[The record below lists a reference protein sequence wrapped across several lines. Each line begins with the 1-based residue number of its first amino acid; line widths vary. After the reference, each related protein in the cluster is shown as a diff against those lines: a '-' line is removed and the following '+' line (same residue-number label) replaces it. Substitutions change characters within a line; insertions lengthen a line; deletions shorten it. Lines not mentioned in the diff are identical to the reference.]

1 MFGNKREKAENLVAN
16 GSRGVGTITDIRDT
30 GMTVND
36 NPRVRLRF
44 RVEPLDG
51 STGFDA
57 EKTQTVS
64 RVQIPQTGQR
74 FPIFYDPADPTRFAY
89 ATVDDEQGRASI
101 VAMFGDA
108 FGPDGVGVGQAA
120 AAAPVAAAPPPAA
133 GTPDKLDTL
142 RKLGELRDAGV
153 LTDAEF
159 EAKKAE
165 ILGSL

>member
-1 MFGNKREKAENLVAN
+1 
-16 GSRGVGTITDIRDT
+16 
-30 GMTVND
+30 
-36 NPRVRLRF
+36 
-44 RVEPLDG
+44 
-51 STGFDA
+51 
-57 EKTQTVS
+57 
-64 RVQIPQTGQR
+64 
-74 FPIFYDPADPTRFAY
+74 
-89 ATVDDEQGRASI
+89 
-101 VAMFGDA
+101 MFGDA
-108 FGPDGVGVGQAA
+108 FGPDGVGVGQAP